1 MAVSKTQLIIDVL
14 LGIGVASALLS
25 SIALLVMKDLYER
38 LHYLSPPATVTIVC
52 FTAAVLVDKHF
63 SQAGIKAILIM
74 VVLLFMNSI
83 LSHATARAAR
93 VRQFKRWITDVTE
106 VRGTNDA
113 STAGINSQ
121 PLVDSS
127 EEM

>member
-1 MAVSKTQLIIDVL
+1 MSKTQLIIDVL

>member
-1 MAVSKTQLIIDVL
+1 MSKTQLIIDVL

-38 LHYLSPPATVTIVC
+38 LHYLSPPATVTIVY

>member
-1 MAVSKTQLIIDVL
+1 VNKTQLIIDVL

-38 LHYLSPPATVTIVC
+38 MHYLSPPATITIIC

-63 SQAGIKAILIM
+63 SQAGIKAIIIM
-74 VVLLFMNSI
+74 VVLLFMNAI
-83 LSHATARAAR
+83 LTHATARAAR
-93 VRQFKRWITDVTE
+93 TRQFKRWITDVTE

-113 STAGINSQ
+113 STAGTNSQ

>member
-1 MAVSKTQLIIDVL
+1 MNKTQLIIDVL

-38 LHYLSPPATVTIVC
+38 MHYLSPPATITIMC

-63 SQAGIKAILIM
+63 SQAGIKATIIM
-74 VVLLFMNSI
+74 VVLLLMNAI
-83 LSHATARAAR
+83 LTHATARAAR
-93 VRQFKRWITDVTE
+93 TRQFKRWITDVTE
-106 VRGTNDA
+106 VRGANDA

>member
-1 MAVSKTQLIIDVL
+1 MSKTQLIIDVL

-38 LHYLSPPATVTIVC
+38 MHYLSPPATVTIIC

-63 SQAGIKAILIM
+63 SQAGIKAVIIM
-74 VVLLFMNSI
+74 VVLLFMNAI
-83 LSHATARAAR
+83 LTHATARAAR
-93 VRQFKRWITDVTE
+93 TRQFKRWITDVTE

>member
-1 MAVSKTQLIIDVL
+1 MNKTQLIIDVL

-38 LHYLSPPATVTIVC
+38 MHYLSPPATITIIC

-63 SQAGIKAILIM
+63 SQAGIKATIIM
-74 VVLLFMNSI
+74 VVLLLMNAI
-83 LSHATARAAR
+83 LTHATARAAR
-93 VRQFKRWITDVTE
+93 TRQFKRWITDVTE
-106 VRGTNDA
+106 VRGANDA

>member
-38 LHYLSPPATVTIVC
+38 LHYLSPPATVTIVY